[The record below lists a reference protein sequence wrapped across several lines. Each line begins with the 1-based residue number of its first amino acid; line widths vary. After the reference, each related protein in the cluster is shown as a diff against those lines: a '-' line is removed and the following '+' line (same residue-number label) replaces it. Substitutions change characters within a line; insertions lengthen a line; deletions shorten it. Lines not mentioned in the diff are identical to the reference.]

1 MDVTPSRTLPADDEP
16 PIRTLLVD
24 DEPLIRAG
32 LRLILDGAP
41 GIEVVGEASDGR
53 AGVQAVAS
61 LRPDVVLMDL
71 RMPGLDGI
79 AATREIVASGHG
91 ATVVVLTSFDTEG
104 FIADALDAGAQGFL
118 LKSSPPQDLMD
129 AVRAAAAGEMPF
141 TSAVLRQVA
150 SLAARAPRSDG
161 PDPLA
166 DLSDREREVADLIA
180 DGLGNQDIADRL
192 YLSLPTVKTYVGRL
206 MTKLDATNRVQ
217 VALAVQRVRP

>member
-1 MDVTPSRTLPADDEP
+1 MDVTPTA
-16 PIRTLLVD
+16 RTLLVD

-32 LRLILDGAP
+32 LRMILDGAP
-41 GIEVVGEASDGR
+41 GIEVVGEAGDGR

-71 RMPGLDGI
+71 RMPVLDGI
-79 AATREIVASGHG
+79 AATREIVAAGHG

-118 LKSSPPQDLMD
+118 LKNSPPEELMD
-129 AVRAAAAGEMPF
+129 AVRQAAAGAMPF
-141 TSAVLRQVA
+141 SPAVLRRVA
-150 SLAARAPRSDG
+150 QLAARAPRPDG

-166 DLSDREREVADLIA
+166 ELSEREREVALLIA
-180 DGLGNQDIADRL
+180 DGLGNQEIADRL

-206 MTKLDATNRVQ
+206 FTKLGATNRVQ
-217 VALAVQRVRP
+217 IALAVQRSQV